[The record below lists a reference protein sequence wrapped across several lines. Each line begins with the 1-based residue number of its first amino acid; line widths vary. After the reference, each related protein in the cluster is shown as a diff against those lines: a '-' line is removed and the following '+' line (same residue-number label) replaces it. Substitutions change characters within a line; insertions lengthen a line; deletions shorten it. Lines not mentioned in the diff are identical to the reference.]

1 MKLYTNRRN
10 PVLPPDWH
18 MPDSEAHVM
27 PDGKLYL
34 YGSFD
39 DGKHI
44 YCSSRYHVVS
54 TPDMEHWTIHDCSFD
69 SSRISWAWD
78 PASPRYPGID
88 WEHPSPFIQK
98 MMREK
103 PGGPSGPGKRGET
116 GGGAGSGFGGK
127 KAASALRAGWHR
139 KEREILSLFLYG

>member
-103 PGGPSGPGKRGET
+103 PEAHPE
-116 GGGAGSGFGGK
+116 
-127 KAASALRAGWHR
+127 
-139 KEREILSLFLYG
+139 LSLFLYGRRPGGRRRVRPAGGAL

>member
-1 MKLYTNRRN
+1 M
-10 PVLPPDWH
+10 
-18 MPDSEAHVM
+18 
-27 PDGKLYL
+27 
-34 YGSFD
+34 
-39 DGKHI
+39 
-44 YCSSRYHVVS
+44 
-54 TPDMEHWTIHDCSFD
+54 
-69 SSRISWAWD
+69 D

-103 PGGPSGPGKRGET
+103 PEAHPDLVKEGET

-139 KEREILSLFLYG
+139 KEREILSLFLYGRRPGGRRRVRPAGAL